1 MKNINNLTFGLFNY
15 PKRFWYRNLKD
26 IPIFI
31 KRIFFTLKHG
41 YSPVAQFET
50 FEWFM
55 DVMKEILTNYRYN
68 RMGSPVVIDNFFDV
82 KEENPND
89 IANEEA
95 YNAIL
100 DRMIILLDLMDENNQ
115 LYNDMDWKEAD
126 KKKEDAKNEFF
137 KLFSEQFYGLWD

>member
-1 MKNINNLTFGLFNY
+1 MDTNKLSCGLFMFRGKN
-15 PKRFWYRNLKD
+15 WWRNLRD

-50 FEWFM
+50 FECFM
-55 DVMKEILTNYRYN
+55 DVMKAILTNYRYN
-68 RMGSPVVIDNFFDV
+68 RMGSPVVIDNFFDA

-89 IANEEA
+89 VVNEEA

-100 DRMIILLDLMDENNQ
+100 DRMIVLLDLMDEHNQ

>member
-1 MKNINNLTFGLFNY
+1 MNINKLSFGLFMFHR
-15 PKRFWYRNLKD
+15 KSWWRNLKD

-31 KRIFFTLKHG
+31 KRIFFVLQHG
-41 YSPVAQFET
+41 YSPVAQWEIYG
-50 FEWFM
+50 WFM
-55 DVMKEILTNYRYN
+55 SVMKEILTNYRYN

-89 IANEEA
+89 VVNEEA

-100 DRMIILLDLMDENNQ
+100 DRMIVLLDLMDENNQ
-115 LYNDMDWKEAD
+115 LYNDMDWKEAA

>member
-1 MKNINNLTFGLFNY
+1 MDANKLSCGLFMFRGKN
-15 PKRFWYRNLKD
+15 WWRNLKD

-89 IANEEA
+89 VANEEA

-100 DRMIILLDLMDENNQ
+100 DRMIVLLDLMDEHNQ

-126 KKKEDAKNEFF
+126 KKKEDVKNEFF

>member
-1 MKNINNLTFGLFNY
+1 MDANKLSCGLFVFRGKN
-15 PKRFWYRNLKD
+15 WWRNLKD

-68 RMGSPVVIDNFFDV
+68 RIGSPVVIDNFFDV
-82 KEENPND
+82 KEENSND
-89 IANEEA
+89 VANEEA

-100 DRMIILLDLMDENNQ
+100 DRMIVLLDLMDEHNQ

>member
-1 MKNINNLTFGLFNY
+1 MDANKLSCGLFVFRGKN
-15 PKRFWYRNLKD
+15 WWRNLKD

-68 RMGSPVVIDNFFDV
+68 RMGSPVVIDNSFDV
-82 KEENPND
+82 VV
-89 IANEEA
+89 NEEE

-100 DRMIILLDLMDENNQ
+100 DRMIVLLDLMDEHNQ

>member
-1 MKNINNLTFGLFNY
+1 MNINKLSFGLFMFHG
-15 PKRFWYRNLKD
+15 KSWWRNLKD

-31 KRIFFTLKHG
+31 KRIFFVLKHG
-41 YSPVAQFET
+41 YSPVAQWEIY
-50 FEWFM
+50 EWFM
-55 DVMKEILTNYRYN
+55 SVMKEILTNYRYN
-68 RMGSPVVIDNFFDV
+68 RMGSPVVIDNSFDV
-82 KEENPND
+82 VV
-89 IANEEA
+89 NEEE

-100 DRMIILLDLMDENNQ
+100 DRMIVLLDLMDEHNK

>member
-1 MKNINNLTFGLFNY
+1 MDANKLSCGLFVFRGKN
-15 PKRFWYRNLKD
+15 WWRNLKD

-82 KEENPND
+82 KEENSND
-89 IANEEA
+89 VVNEEE

-100 DRMIILLDLMDENNQ
+100 DRMIALLDLMDEHNQ
-115 LYNDMDWKEAD
+115 LYDDMDWKEAD